1 MITKL
6 RGPCADRVFPQ
17 HNTWQ
22 LPQHHLTSVRKPV
35 HNMDNSSADLDFG
48 NFDWNDPASLAK
60 LLGGPV
66 PKTQSPA
73 SVRSEARKRSAKIH
87 ERFEFLRAIVERHE
101 PTIQKR
107 WVKKT
112 KQQRLKILLDAWPG
126 MPATHR
132 PDFDA
137 FRKESEQERIAG
149 TKYREHFMWPSINQ
163 EDLASPKNFLLLI
176 NSRARNHPSLFAA
189 SDMASTHLGRV
200 AKALIPIF
208 LNEHIMILNG
218 ATTPETYG
226 ELIAWEDHPDAF
238 EWMHT
243 RKQFLPGEGLMILE
257 IQERLLAF
265 LAGCCCAILHDIPA
279 ETLTSTSFPI
289 LQEPSFKTEAKV
301 GGFESRLVMAEEAPY
316 RLPARVD
323 FGAIASLL
331 EAKASV
337 ARDRVWALREDPGYF
352 AECVSDTREHRQ
364 EMLKDADGKA
374 HPVFGVG
381 KEQIFWA
388 RIAGMLVVQ
397 AYMDLEVFSELHRQA
412 SHLHALHTKYAS
424 QILPAN
430 DLPDEFLTAI
440 LRFAHYLENSSKH
453 PIFRLRTTVSSSP
466 PMREFFARQPPP
478 NTTTSKILTFKKPG
492 VRFNRIES
500 QLMWLLSTI
509 WDDGGPLVLAGI
521 TNILDELERLIQAEP
536 QAADRLSP
544 KVMDH
549 IGDLS
554 IISQCLNQ
562 LNMYQPWAQG
572 YDSARVDRIE
582 GIEAEYLQWHKRIAS
597 LVEGLRGENMGSISK
612 LVDVSDKRFFY
623 PIDKRRTKENVEL
636 LRRAEHNLDEFWSAV
651 DTVVYK
657 RCGELSGTAI
667 RVALSEQR
675 ILQRTPEWAVDAV
688 MPKDQQPK
696 KIHNNEPPRAIYKPL
711 STLYF
716 NLPSAVAEPIKTVS
730 KTRIKT
736 KGLPA
741 AKPVAQQSEETVP
754 IEPTHA
760 PIRVGARALKVFRI
774 LFYNPEVTSSPGEM
788 SWQDFLYAM
797 TSTGLFAAEKLY
809 GSVWQFQ
816 RLDEESQSR
825 ILFHQ
830 PHPRGK
836 ISFTMAR
843 RYGRRLTRAYGWVGE
858 LFVLD
863 KGV

>member
-1 MITKL
+1 
-6 RGPCADRVFPQ
+6 
-17 HNTWQ
+17 
-22 LPQHHLTSVRKPV
+22 
-35 HNMDNSSADLDFG
+35 MDFDNV
-48 NFDWNDPASLAK
+48 DWNDPASLAN
-60 LLGGPV
+60 LLGGRLPV
-66 PKTQSPA
+66 PKMQSPA
-73 SVRSEARKRSAKIH
+73 DVRREARERSAKIH
-87 ERFEFLRAIVERHE
+87 ERFGFLSATVERHE

-107 WVKKT
+107 WAKKT

-137 FRKESEQERIAG
+137 FRKENEQERAAG

-163 EDLASPKNFLLLI
+163 EDLANPKNFLLLI
-176 NSRARNHPSLFAA
+176 KSRARNHPSVFAA
-189 SDMASTHLGRV
+189 TDMASTHLGRV
-200 AKALIPIF
+200 AGALMPIF
-208 LNEHIMILNG
+208 LNQHVMVLNG
-218 ATTPETYG
+218 ATTAETYG

-238 EWMHT
+238 DWMHT

-257 IQERLLAF
+257 IQERLLTF
-265 LAGCCCAILHDIPA
+265 LADCCCAILHDIPA
-279 ETLTSTSFPI
+279 ETLTSTTFPV
-289 LQEPSFKTEAKV
+289 LQEPLLKTEAQV

-316 RLPARVD
+316 RLPARID

-331 EAKASV
+331 EAKASA
-337 ARDRVWALREDPGYF
+337 ARDRVWVLREDPGYF
-352 AECVSDTREHRQ
+352 AECVSETREHRQ
-364 EMLKDADGKA
+364 EMLKDTEGQP
-374 HPVFGVG
+374 HPVFSGG
-381 KEQIFWA
+381 REQIFWA
-388 RIAGMLVVQ
+388 RIAGTLVVQ

-412 SHLHALHTKYAS
+412 SHLDALHTKYAS
-424 QILPAN
+424 QISPAN
-430 DLPDEFLTAI
+430 DLPEELLTAI
-440 LRFAHYLENSSKH
+440 LRFVHYLDSSCRH
-453 PIFRLRTTVSSSP
+453 PIFRLRTTVPASP

-478 NTTTSKILTFKKPG
+478 NATTTQILTMKKPR

-500 QLMWLLSTI
+500 QLIWLLSTL
-509 WDDGGPLVLAGI
+509 WDDGGPLFLAGI

-572 YDSARVDRIE
+572 YDSARVGRIE
-582 GIEAEYLQWHKRIAS
+582 GIEAEYEQWHNRIDT
-597 LVEGLRGENMGSISK
+597 LVKGLRAENMGNPGK
-612 LVDVSDKRFFY
+612 LVDISDKRFFY
-623 PIDKRRTKENVEL
+623 PIDKRRTKENVNL
-636 LRRAEHNLDEFWSAV
+636 LRRAEHSLDEFWSSV

-657 RCGELSGTAI
+657 QCGHLSGTAI
-667 RVALSEQR
+667 RLALSEQR
-675 ILQRTPEWAVDAV
+675 ILQRTPEWVDAV
-688 MPKDQQPK
+688 APKNQQPK
-696 KIHNNEPPRAIYKPL
+696 EMQKNEPPRAVYKPL

-716 NLPSAVAEPIKTVS
+716 NLPLAIAEPTKTAS

-736 KGLPA
+736 KGVPA
-741 AKPVAQQSEETVP
+741 PKPAPQQPEETVP

-760 PIRVGARALKVFRI
+760 PIRVGARALKVFRT
-774 LFYNPEVTSSPGEM
+774 LFHNPDVTTSPGEV

-836 ISFTMAR
+836 LSFTMAR

-863 KGV
+863 KGPGV